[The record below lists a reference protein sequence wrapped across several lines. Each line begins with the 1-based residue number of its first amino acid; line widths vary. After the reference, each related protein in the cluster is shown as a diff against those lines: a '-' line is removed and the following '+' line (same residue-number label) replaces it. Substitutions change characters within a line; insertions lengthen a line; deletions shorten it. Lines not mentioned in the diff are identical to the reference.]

1 MSSEPIY
8 AYIYINGEIIHSS
21 SANAVF
27 KSDKTKSILLN
38 PTMTLPNIITIIQS
52 SIRDD
57 DVTPIIISLC
67 CCYHVYQF
75 NGYVEYRVIQ
85 IIYKEG
91 VWCMFDTFAN
101 MASVICMELKVDVHN
116 SSSPSQVNDLS

>member
-75 NGYVEYRVIQ
+75 NGHVEYRVIQ

-91 VWCMFDTFAN
+91 V
-101 MASVICMELKVDVHN
+101 
-116 SSSPSQVNDLS
+116 

>member
-27 KSDKTKSILLN
+27 KSDKNKSILLN
-38 PTMTLPNIITIIQS
+38 PTMTLLNIITTIQS

-57 DVTPIIISLC
+57 DVMSIITA
-67 CCYHVYQF
+67 F
-75 NGYVEYRVIQ
+75 
-85 IIYKEG
+85 
-91 VWCMFDTFAN
+91 
-101 MASVICMELKVDVHN
+101 
-116 SSSPSQVNDLS
+116 